1 MRAHRARCAG
11 GQGRSSG
18 GRAERRTVPGVA
30 TWADVERVG
39 LSLPETRL
47 GDSHGGEPVVLVRT
61 QQFARFRR
69 DDSGEVLQFWVPDEA
84 LVGAYVTS
92 APEVFWG
99 APGFSRK
106 VVMARLRLMGL
117 PELREVLV
125 ESWSCRATATLR
137 KANPDL
143 R

>member
-1 MRAHRARCAG
+1 MG
-11 GQGRSSG
+11 
-18 GRAERRTVPGVA
+18 GVA

-47 GDSHGGEPVVLVRT
+47 GDSHGGEPVVLVRS

-69 DDSGEVLQFWVPDEA
+69 DDNGEVLQFWVSAED
-84 LVGAYVTS
+84 LVGGYLTS
-92 APEVFWG
+92 SPEVFWG

-106 VVMARLRLMGL
+106 VVMARLKALGL

-125 ESWSCRATATLR
+125 ESWSCRANATLR
-137 KANPDL
+137 KSHSDL

>member
-1 MRAHRARCAG
+1 M
-11 GQGRSSG
+11 
-18 GRAERRTVPGVA
+18 A
-30 TWADVERVG
+30 TWEDVERVG

-47 GDSHGGEPVVLVRT
+47 GDSHGGEPAILVRT

-69 DDSGEVLQFWVPDEA
+69 DEGGEVLQFWVPGED
-84 LVGAYVTS
+84 LVGAYLTS
-92 APEVFWG
+92 APEVYWD

-106 VVMARLRLMGL
+106 VVMARLKALGL

-125 ESWSCRATATLR
+125 ESWSCRATATVR
-137 KANPDL
+137 AAYPDL

>member
-1 MRAHRARCAG
+1 M
-11 GQGRSSG
+11 
-18 GRAERRTVPGVA
+18 A

-47 GDSHGGEPVVLVRT
+47 GDSHGGEPVVLVRS

-69 DDSGEVLQFWVPDEA
+69 AEDGEVLQFWVADED
-84 LVGAYVTS
+84 LVAAYEAEPRVFRGAR
-92 APEVFWG
+92 
-99 APGFSRK
+99 GFSRK
-106 VVMARLRLMGL
+106 VVMARLAALSD

-137 KANPDL
+137 KAHPGL